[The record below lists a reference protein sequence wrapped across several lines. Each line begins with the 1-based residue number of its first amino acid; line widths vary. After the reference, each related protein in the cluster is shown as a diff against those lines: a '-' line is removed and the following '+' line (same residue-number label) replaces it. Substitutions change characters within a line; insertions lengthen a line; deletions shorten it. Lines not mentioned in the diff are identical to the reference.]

1 MSAALRSF
9 ETQWRAR
16 APDALQPIRDAA
28 MQRFLKLGLPS
39 LRDETWRYTDLR
51 SLAASSFGAA
61 GCAAT
66 AETRAAP
73 APGPGAGT
81 GAGPGAGA
89 ERDSGALTLVDA
101 GQHAATLTMI
111 NGCPLLNADLPVIN
125 GIEINSIKELYKQDS
140 THARRFFEP
149 ASDADQRRWVL
160 LNTAL
165 FIDGL
170 YLKITKPVATPLVI
184 LHVSTGDAAQAA
196 HPRVI
201 IDASPGASATIIEHH
216 VSRGDIA
223 PLNNS
228 NTHIALA
235 KDARLEHYRVFATGA
250 GATHLDSLD
259 IHQSQDSQ
267 CRQFTIALGG
277 GLVRS
282 SMEARLHQR
291 GASLDS
297 YALLVGHQE
306 RHVDC
311 VNIVTH
317 AAPDTRSRQ
326 TARAIASDISR
337 VIFNSKVIVNAG
349 ANGSDSKQSCRGLLL
364 SPSAEIDTRPQLE
377 IHADEVKCAHGATT
391 GRLDPDMLFYLL
403 SRGLD
408 RETAQSLLVFA
419 FLADVLTDMSVSS
432 ARAAIENALIN
443 QLPDSQILRNFR

>member
-16 APDALQPIRDAA
+16 APDALQPIREPA
-28 MQRFLKLGLPS
+28 MQKFLKLGLPS

-51 SLAASSFGAA
+51 SLAAQNYDPA
-61 GCAAT
+61 GCAA
-66 AETRAAP
+66 ADA
-73 APGPGAGT
+73 
-81 GAGPGAGA
+81 GAGA
-89 ERDSGALTLVDA
+89 GAGASSAPAALSLVDA
-101 GQHAATLTMI
+101 GQHAVSLTMI
-111 NGCPLLNADLPVIN
+111 NGCPILDADIPVIN
-125 GIEINSIKELYKQDS
+125 GIEINSIQALYKHDPS
-140 THARRFFEP
+140 RIRRFFES

-170 YLKITKPVATPLVI
+170 YLKITQPVATPIVI
-184 LHVSTGDAAQAA
+184 RHLSTGGAAQAA
-196 HPRVI
+196 HPRII
-201 IDASPGASATIIEHH
+201 IDASPGASAIIIEHH
-216 VSRGDIA
+216 VSEGVSA
-223 PLNNS
+223 PLSNS
-228 NTHIALA
+228 NTHIALSKGA
-235 KDARLEHYRVFATGA
+235 QLEHYRVYATGA

-282 SMEARLHQR
+282 SLEARLNQP
-291 GASLDS
+291 GASLES
-297 YALLVGHQE
+297 FSLLVGHEE

-317 AAPDTRSRQ
+317 AAPNTRSRQ
-326 TARAIASDISR
+326 TARAIASDVSR

-349 ANGSDSKQSCRGLLL
+349 ANGADSKQSCRGLLL

-391 GRLDPDMLFYLL
+391 GRLDPDMLFYML

-408 RETAQSLLVFA
+408 RETAQSLLVYA
-419 FLADVLTDMSVSS
+419 FLADVLTGMSVSS

-443 QLPDSQILRNFR
+443 QLPDAQTLRKFR

>member
-16 APDALQPIRDAA
+16 APDALQPIREQA

-51 SLAASSFGAA
+51 ALAGQSYRDA
-61 GCAAT
+61 GC
-66 AETRAAP
+66 ET
-73 APGPGAGT
+73 
-81 GAGPGAGA
+81 
-89 ERDSGALTLVDA
+89 SGAPTPSASLSLVNA
-101 GQHAATLTMI
+101 EQHAATLTVI
-111 NGCPLLNADLPVIN
+111 NGCPVLPADLPEIN
-125 GIEINSIKELYKQDS
+125 GIEINSIRDLYNRDPNS
-140 THARRFFEP
+140 LGRFFQS

-170 YLKITKPVATPLVI
+170 YLKITAPVSTPIVI
-184 LHVSTGDAAQAA
+184 LHLSTGDGAQAA
-196 HPRVI
+196 HPRII
-201 IDASPGASATIIEHH
+201 IDLKPGASAIVIEHH
-216 VSRGDIA
+216 LSEGDIT

-228 NTHIALA
+228 NTHIALS
-235 KDARLEHYRVFATGA
+235 KDAQLEHYRVYATGS

-259 IHQSQDSQ
+259 IHQAEGSR

-282 SMEARLHQR
+282 SLEARLNQP

-297 YALLVGHQE
+297 YSLLVGHQD

-317 AAPDTRSRQ
+317 AAPNTQSRQ
-326 TARAIASDISR
+326 TARAIAGDVSR

-349 ANGSDSKQSCRGLLL
+349 ANGADSKQSCRGLLL
-364 SPSAEIDTRPQLE
+364 SPNAEIDTRPQLE

-391 GRLDPDMLFYLL
+391 GRLDPDMLFYML

-408 RETAQSLLVFA
+408 RETAQSLLVYA
-419 FLADVLTDMSVSS
+419 FLADVLTGMSVSS
-432 ARAAIENALIN
+432 ARSAIENALIS
-443 QLPDSQILRNFR
+443 QLPDSQTLRKFR

>member
-16 APDALQPIRDAA
+16 TPDALQPIREQA

-51 SLAASSFGAA
+51 SLAASSYGEA
-61 GCAAT
+61 GCAVKAPDAG
-66 AETRAAP
+66 AE
-73 APGPGAGT
+73 T
-81 GAGPGAGA
+81 GAGAGA
-89 ERDSGALTLVDA
+89 IRGHAALSLVDP
-101 GQHAATLTMI
+101 GQHAATITMR
-111 NGCPLLNADLPVIN
+111 NGCPLLGADLPVIN
-125 GIEINSIKELYKQDS
+125 DIEINSIKELYKQDPS
-140 THARRFFEP
+140 YLRRFFES

-170 YLKITKPVATPLVI
+170 YLKITGTVATPLVVRH
-184 LHVSTGDAAQAA
+184 LSQGGGAQAA
-196 HPRVI
+196 HPRII

-216 VSRGDIA
+216 VSEGDSA
-223 PLNNS
+223 PLSNS
-228 NTHIALA
+228 NTHIALGKGA
-235 KDARLEHYRVFATGA
+235 QLEHYRVYATGA
-250 GATHLDSLD
+250 GATHLDALD

-282 SMEARLHQR
+282 SLEARLNQP
-291 GASLDS
+291 GASLES
-297 YALLVGHQE
+297 YSLLVGHEE

-317 AAPDTRSRQ
+317 AAPNTRSRQ
-326 TARAIASDISR
+326 TARAIASDVSR

-419 FLADVLTDMSVSS
+419 FLADVLTGMSVSS
-432 ARAAIENALIN
+432 ARAAIENALIS

>member
-16 APDALQPIRDAA
+16 TPDALQPIREQA

-51 SLAASSFGAA
+51 SLAASSYGEA
-61 GCAAT
+61 GCAAKESD
-66 AETRAAP
+66 A
-73 APGPGAGT
+73 
-81 GAGPGAGA
+81 GAGA
-89 ERDSGALTLVDA
+89 TSGHAALSLVDA
-101 GQHAATLTMI
+101 GQHAATITML
-111 NGCPLLNADLPVIN
+111 NGCPLLRSDLPVIN
-125 GIEINSIKELYKQDS
+125 DIEINSIKALYKQDPS
-140 THARRFFEP
+140 YLRRFFES

-170 YLKITKPVATPLVI
+170 YLKITGTVATPLVI
-184 LHVSTGDAAQAA
+184 RHLSQGGAAQAA
-196 HPRVI
+196 HPRII

-216 VSRGDIA
+216 VSEGDNA
-223 PLNNS
+223 PLSNS
-228 NTHIALA
+228 NTHIALG
-235 KDARLEHYRVFATGA
+235 KDAQLEHYRVYATGA

-259 IHQSQDSQ
+259 IHQSQNSQ

-282 SMEARLHQR
+282 SLEARLNQA
-291 GASLDS
+291 GASLES
-297 YALLVGHQE
+297 YSLLVGHEE

-317 AAPDTRSRQ
+317 AAPNTRSRQ
-326 TARAIASDISR
+326 TARAIASDVSR

-419 FLADVLTDMSVSS
+419 FLADVLTGMSVSS
-432 ARAAIENALIN
+432 ARAAIENALIS

>member
-9 ETQWRAR
+9 EAQWRAR
-16 APDALQPIRDAA
+16 TPDALQPIREQA
-28 MQRFLKLGLPS
+28 MQRFLKLGMPS
-39 LRDETWRYTDLR
+39 QRDETWRYTDLR
-51 SLAASSFGAA
+51 SLAAQSYGEA
-61 GCAAT
+61 GCAADLSSD
-66 AETRAAP
+66 A
-73 APGPGAGT
+73 
-81 GAGPGAGA
+81 AGA
-89 ERDSGALTLVDA
+89 ASTAAALSLVDP
-101 GQHAATLTMI
+101 GQHAATLTLI
-111 NGCPLLNADLPVIN
+111 NGCPLLNADLPTIN
-125 GIEINSIKELYKQDS
+125 GIEINSISDLYKHDPS
-140 THARRFFEP
+140 SLRRFFEA

-165 FIDGL
+165 FIDGV
-170 YLKITKPVATPLVI
+170 YLKIAKPVSAPLVI
-184 LHVSTGDAAQAA
+184 RHVSVGAAAQAA
-196 HPRVI
+196 HPRII
-201 IDASPGASATIIEHH
+201 IDAALGASATIIEHH
-216 VSRGDIA
+216 VSEGDIA

-235 KDARLEHYRVFATGA
+235 RDARLEHYRVYATGA

-259 IHQSQDSQ
+259 IHQSEGSQ

-282 SMEARLHQR
+282 SLEARLTQR

-297 YALLVGHQE
+297 YSLLVGHQE

-317 AAPDTRSRQ
+317 AAPNTRSRQ
-326 TARAIASDISR
+326 TARAIASEHSR

-349 ANGSDSKQSCRGLLL
+349 ANGADSKQSCRGLLL

-419 FLADVLTDMSVSS
+419 FLADVLTGMSVSS
-432 ARAAIENALIN
+432 ARAAIENALIS
-443 QLPDSQILRNFR
+443 QLPDAQILRKFR

>member
-1 MSAALRSF
+1 MSAALHSF

-16 APDALQPIRDAA
+16 TPDALQPIREQA

-51 SLAASSFGAA
+51 SVAAQSYGEA
-61 GCAAT
+61 GCAAST
-66 AETRAAP
+66 S
-73 APGPGAGT
+73 GAVAGV
-81 GAGPGAGA
+81 GARAGA
-89 ERDSGALTLVDA
+89 KNGPAALRLVDE
-101 GQHAATLTMI
+101 GQHAATVTML
-111 NGCPLLNADLPVIN
+111 NGCPLLSADLPVVN

-140 THARRFFEP
+140 NYLRRFFES

-170 YLKITKPVATPLVI
+170 YLKITKPVTTPIVI
-184 LHVSTGDAAQAA
+184 RHLSAGDAAQAA
-196 HPRVI
+196 HPRII

-216 VSRGDIA
+216 LSEGDIA

-235 KDARLEHYRVFATGA
+235 KDAQLEHYRVYATGA

-259 IHQSQDSQ
+259 IHQSENSQ
-267 CRQFTIALGG
+267 CRQFTIVLGG

-282 SMEARLHQR
+282 SLEARLNQR

-297 YALLVGHQE
+297 YSLLVGHQE

-317 AAPDTRSRQ
+317 AAPNTRSRQ
-326 TARAIASDISR
+326 TARAIASDTSR
-337 VIFNSKVIVNAG
+337 VIFNSKVIVSPG

-408 RETAQSLLVFA
+408 RETAQSLLVYA
-419 FLADVLTDMSVSS
+419 FLADVLTGMSVSS
-432 ARAAIENALIN
+432 ARSAIENALIN
-443 QLPDSQILRNFR
+443 QLPDAQTLRKFR